1 MEGAGGAGG
10 SGKTRS
16 FASWV
21 GMPEAAEELES
32 SSLPRWV
39 TSKEGEHVGKEEAVT
54 ALKVICLLWH
64 LFQTLLGFDTF
75 DPGNFLGLFRETK
88 LLQKRKGEKRMK
100 TTYCQLLDILPV
112 MSP

>member
-32 SSLPRWV
+32 SSLPR
-39 TSKEGEHVGKEEAVT
+39 
-54 ALKVICLLWH
+54 
-64 LFQTLLGFDTF
+64 
-75 DPGNFLGLFRETK
+75 
-88 LLQKRKGEKRMK
+88 
-100 TTYCQLLDILPV
+100 
-112 MSP
+112 